1 MFVFV
6 AAVVV
11 DIIVVLCAGSERTD
25 LRWDGGSLLIRLF
38 VIMTMLTKKE
48 DKN

>member
-25 LRWDGGSLLIRLF
+25 LRWGRRIIIDQIICDHDD
-38 VIMTMLTKKE
+38 VDKKE